1 MSEAGLPAYA
11 HQSDPT
17 PKMTSAPTVSPL
29 RPSRSP
35 SMPAGSITAASTSR

>member
-17 PKMTSAPTVSPL
+17 PKTTSAPTVSPL